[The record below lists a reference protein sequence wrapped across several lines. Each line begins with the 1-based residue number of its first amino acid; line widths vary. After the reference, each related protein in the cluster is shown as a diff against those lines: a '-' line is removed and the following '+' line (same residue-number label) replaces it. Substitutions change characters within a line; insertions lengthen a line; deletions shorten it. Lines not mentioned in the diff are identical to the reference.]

1 MLGSRLV
8 AEAMG
13 VGKAAAVD
21 VKHGCT
27 DKRSSRAGYVP
38 IGGKN
43 TVFKR
48 FDNVHNDVS
57 NFETDA
63 SRPSI
68 FALILRLCEP
78 IC

>member
-8 AEAMG
+8 TEVMN
-13 VGKAAAVD
+13 VEKAAAVD

-48 FDNVHNDVS
+48 FDNVHFDVS
-57 NFETDA
+57 NFETDDIA
-63 SRPSI
+63 INEQSRQCPNRKCS
-68 FALILRLCEP
+68 
-78 IC
+78 

>member
-1 MLGSRLV
+1 MLESRLV
-8 AEAMG
+8 AEAVS

-21 VKHGCT
+21 MKRGCT

-48 FDNVHNDVS
+48 FDNVHNDVKS
-57 NFETDA
+57 
-63 SRPSI
+63 
-68 FALILRLCEP
+68 LK
-78 IC
+78 